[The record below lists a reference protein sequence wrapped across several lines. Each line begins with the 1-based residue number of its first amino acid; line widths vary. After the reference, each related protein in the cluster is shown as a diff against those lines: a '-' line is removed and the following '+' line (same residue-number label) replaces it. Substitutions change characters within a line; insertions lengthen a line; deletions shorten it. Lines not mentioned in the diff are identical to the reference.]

1 MTGVEGARSR
11 RFLPRHC
18 EAPQGPWQS
27 VQGAALHPG
36 TPTAQDHP
44 NAGLL
49 IGLGRQGKRGGG
61 RVIYFLAS
69 AEIIYLILAYPK
81 NVKDNLT
88 ATEKAA
94 LKALTSRLKEEAP

>member
-18 EAPQGPWQS
+18 EAPQGPRQS
-27 VQGAALHPG
+27 VQGAALHPR

-94 LKALTSRLKEEAP
+94 LKALTSRLKDEAP